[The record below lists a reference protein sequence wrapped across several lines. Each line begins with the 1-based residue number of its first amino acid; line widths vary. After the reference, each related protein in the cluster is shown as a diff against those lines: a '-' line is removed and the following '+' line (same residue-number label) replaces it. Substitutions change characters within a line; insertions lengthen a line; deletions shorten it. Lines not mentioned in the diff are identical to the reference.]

1 MTDAELL
8 AINQRIQR
16 AGAANCWTGTLGSLA
31 ADARRLVKHIQET
44 RMSDEH
50 PPRIEVTC
58 NTCRGIVGLLAT
70 CPDCMG
76 KGTKWKINS
85 PSEPWKYRDED
96 PPCFRIEFDE
106 DEYEQ
111 KSAATRAAVSAIR
124 DQAEYPVDHIL
135 RGEREL
141 RHYTGDEM
149 ESSEAMILT
158 EDDAADVAEET
169 ARAAQI
175 GDGRVFP
182 EPETAGPPV
191 DQSTPGKWVN
201 KGQAPGELPGWDRYE
216 FVPDT
221 SGTTAKFGTG
231 AVRSDTVEAFR
242 YDLVSPIG
250 LREVARTCAEG
261 AAKYGD
267 WNWEKGM
274 PVHDLL
280 NHAIAHLYQFLSGDR
295 NEPHLGHAA
304 WNVLAAIHSHELWPH
319 LNEGN
324 LRKPGCCH
332 PSAPPAAGGG

>member
-1 MTDAELL
+1 MAE
-8 AINQRIQR
+8 
-16 AGAANCWTGTLGSLA
+16 
-31 ADARRLVKHIQET
+31 
-44 RMSDEH
+44 
-50 PPRIEVTC
+50 
-58 NTCRGIVGLLAT
+58 
-70 CPDCMG
+70 
-76 KGTKWKINS
+76 
-85 PSEPWKYRDED
+85 
-96 PPCFRIEFDE
+96 
-106 DEYEQ
+106 
-111 KSAATRAAVSAIR
+111 
-124 DQAEYPVDHIL
+124 EYPVDHIL

-141 RHYTGDEM
+141 KHYPGDEM
-149 ESSEAMILT
+149 EPEATLI
-158 EDDAADVAEET
+158 E
-169 ARAAQI
+169 
-175 GDGRVFP
+175 
-182 EPETAGPPV
+182 EPEGPPV
-191 DQSTPGKWVN
+191 
-201 KGQAPGELPGWDRYE
+201 
-216 FVPDT
+216 

-304 WNVLAAIHSHELWPH
+304 WNVLAAIHSQEMWPH

-332 PSAPPAAGGG
+332 PSAPPADRAT